1 MRSNL
6 KDGKLIPPKS
16 FAAAVRRRQQLA
28 YEQQRIQAQLDDP
41 TRPATYGEAFH
52 DAWLPRARTALGL
65 FKNEERQLAEW
76 IDSQLLGGLFRQ
88 AYDLLKALQKEVDFE
103 PNELELMHKLDA
115 FFKNVVPQDPTGESK

>member
-6 KDGKLIPPKS
+6 KDGKLLPPKS
-16 FAAAVRRRQQLA
+16 LADAVRRRQQLVH
-28 YEQQRIQAQLDDP
+28 EQQRIQAQLDDP
-41 TRPATYGEAFH
+41 KRQANTE
-52 DAWLPRARTALGL
+52 WLPRARTALGL